1 MDTLLGKI
9 LAGRYKI
16 LSALGG
22 GAFGQTY
29 IAEDLQLPDNPRCV
43 VKQFKPQTKDPQTLE
58 TARRL
63 FDTEATVLHRLGKH
77 DQIPRLLAHFEEDGE
92 FFLVQDYIEGQPLCQ
107 EIKKGKCLSQTE
119 VLAILQDILT
129 VLAFVHQ
136 QNVIHRDI
144 KPSNIIRRFPDGKLV
159 LIDFGA
165 VKQVSNQRVN
175 DGFTVAIGTPGY
187 MPSEQLAGQ
196 PRPNS
201 DIYALG
207 MMSIQALTGISP
219 SQIPQNAE
227 TGDPLWRNQVY
238 INEFLGNILDKM
250 VRYHFIERYQSA
262 PEVLLDL
269 TQVTSF
275 FTEETQVKRDSLN
288 DSIPLTLPPH
298 TSTLSQNSPTQAAPS
313 TVSQETV
320 IDTPLP
326 PSKNKKIGYFVTLMI
341 LAGVVVGGFFLL
353 PRTDN
358 LTAANQ
364 FLDAEKPEEALTV
377 VDKALAENDRDAQA
391 WKIRGDALF
400 LLERYESA
408 LSAYQKASQLAPN
421 NPKYWNNQ
429 GESFYI
435 LQRYEDAL
443 KAHKKALKIEPNNVG
458 ALNGIGLA
466 FIGLKNYQDALDTFE
481 KARQIKPNDPEAWEN
496 RGLALEYL
504 QRRQDAQRAYEEALA
519 SYNDTLKLYPK
530 NLQSRINS
538 GRILNKLQR
547 PEEALKVFD
556 EVIGIKGDF
565 FPAWINKG
573 NTLMLLRRPNDA
585 IKAFD
590 KALEIRPKSYLTWHN
605 RGSLLIA
612 NGRLNEAINSYDKA
626 LQIQE
631 QFYPALRDKG
641 FALLQTQR
649 PGEALSAFNQ
659 AVKIEPKDSKSWVGR
674 SLALAQLKRNDEA
687 LVGLD
692 KAVEIDPKDP
702 AAWFNRGLV
711 QEQTQRNEEALKS
724 YNKAVEL
731 DPTFQPA
738 ILARKKLQQKLN

>member
-1 MDTLLGKI
+1 MDTLLGQI
-9 LAGRYKI
+9 LAGRYRI

-29 IAEDLQLPDNPRCV
+29 IAEDLQLPDNPQCV

-77 DQIPRLLAHFEEDGE
+77 DQIPRLLAHFEEEGE
-92 FFLVQDYIEGQPLCQ
+92 FFLVQDFIEGEPLC
-107 EIKKGKCLSQTE
+107 EELKKGKSLKETE
-119 VLAILQDILT
+119 VIKILEDILT
-129 VLAFVHQ
+129 VLAFVHE

-144 KPSNIIRRFPDGKLV
+144 KPSNIIRRFYDRKLV

-165 VKQVSNQRVN
+165 VKQVSNQVVN
-175 DGFTVAIGTPGY
+175 EGFTVAIGTPGY

-207 MMSIQALTGISP
+207 MMAIQALTGILP
-219 SQIPQNAE
+219 SQIPQNAQ
-227 TGDPLWRNQVY
+227 TGNPLWRHQVS
-238 INEFLGNILDKM
+238 INKILGDIIDKM
-250 VRYHFIERYQSA
+250 VCYHFIERYQSA
-262 PEVLLDL
+262 GEVLLDIAKVQDFL
-269 TQVTSF
+269 AQE
-275 FTEETQVKRDSLN
+275 TEMKRDSIN

-298 TSTLSQNSPTQAAPS
+298 TSTVSQNYSTQSPAS
-313 TVSQETV
+313 TVSQQTV
-320 IDTPLP
+320 IDIPIA
-326 PSKNKKIGYFVTLMI
+326 PSKNKKISYIFASIIV
-341 LAGVVVGGFFLL
+341 AGVMVVGLL
-353 PRTDN
+353 FVPRTNN
-358 LTAANQ
+358 LTAANK

-377 VDKALAENDRDAQA
+377 ADKALAQNDRDAQA

-421 NPKYWNNQ
+421 NAKYWTNQ
-429 GESFYI
+429 GETFYI

-443 KAHKKALKIEPNNVG
+443 KAHNKALQLEPNNVG
-458 ALNGIGLA
+458 ALNKIGLA
-466 FIGLKNYQDALDTFE
+466 FIGLKNYQNALDTFE
-481 KARQIKPNDPEAWEN
+481 KAREIKPNDPEAWEN

-519 SYNDTLKLYPK
+519 SYNDALKLKPK

-556 EVIGIKGDF
+556 EVIVMKADF

-573 NTLMLLRRPNDA
+573 NTLMLLRRPSEA
-585 IKAFD
+585 INAYD
-590 KALEIRPKSYLTWHN
+590 KALKIRPKSYLTWHN

-612 NGRLNEAINSYDKA
+612 NGRLNDAIQSYDKA
-626 LQIQE
+626 LEIQDK
-631 QFYPALRDKG
+631 FYPALRDKG
-641 FALLQTQR
+641 FALLQTHR
-649 PGEALSAFNQ
+649 HLEALSAFDK
-659 AVKIEPKDSKSWVGR
+659 AIKIEPKDSKSWVGR

-692 KAVEIDPKDP
+692 KAVEIEPKDP
-702 AAWFNRGLV
+702 AAWLNRGLV

-738 ILARKKLQQKLN
+738 ILARKKLQEKLN

>member
-29 IAEDLQLPDNPRCV
+29 VAEDLQLPDNPRCV
-43 VKQFKPQTKDPQTLE
+43 VKQFKPQTQDPQTLE

-77 DQIPRLLAHFEEDGE
+77 DQIPRLFAHFEEDGE
-92 FFLVQDYIEGQPLCQ
+92 FYLVQDCIEGQPLCQ
-107 EIKKGKCLSQTE
+107 EIKKGNCLSETE
-119 VLAILQDILT
+119 VIAILQDILT

-144 KPSNIIRRFPDGKLV
+144 KPSNIIRRFYDKKLV

-165 VKQVSNQRVN
+165 VKQVTSQGVN

-207 MMSIQALTGISP
+207 MMSIQALTGILP
-219 SQIPQNAE
+219 SQLPQNAQ
-227 TGDPLWRNQVY
+227 TGDPLWRPQVS
-238 INEFLGNILDKM
+238 INEFLANILDKM

-262 PEVLLDL
+262 GEVLLDL
-269 TQVTSF
+269 AKISSF
-275 FTEETQVKRDSLN
+275 FTEETQIKRDSLN
-288 DSIPLTLPPH
+288 DSLPLTLPPH
-298 TSTLSQNSPTQAAPS
+298 TSTVSQNLTTPAAAS

-320 IDTPLP
+320 VDSLIP
-326 PSKNKKIGYFVTLMI
+326 PSKNKKFSYLLALMI
-341 LAGVVVGGFFLL
+341 LTGFVVGGFFLF

-377 VDKALAENDRDAQA
+377 ADKALAQNERDAQA

-408 LSAYQKASQLAPN
+408 LSAYQKASELAPN
-421 NPKYWNNQ
+421 NPKFWNNQ

-435 LQRYEDAL
+435 LQRYQDAL
-443 KAHKKALKIEPNNVG
+443 NAHRKALEIDPNNVV
-458 ALNGIGLA
+458 ALNKIGLA
-466 FIGLKNYQDALDTFE
+466 FIGLQKYQDALDTFE

-519 SYNDTLKLYPK
+519 SSNDTLKLDPN

-556 EVIGIKGDF
+556 EAIGIKADF

-573 NTLMLLRRPNDA
+573 NTLMLLRRPNEA
-585 IKAFD
+585 LKAFD

-612 NGRLNEAINSYDKA
+612 NGRFDEAIKSYDKA
-626 LQIQE
+626 LQIQD
-631 QFYPALRDKG
+631 QFYPAFREKG
-641 FALLQTQR
+641 FALLQTKR
-649 PGEALSAFNQ
+649 SVEALSAFNQ

-674 SLALAQLKRNDEA
+674 SLALAELKRNDEA
-687 LVGLD
+687 LAGLD
-692 KAVEIDPKDP
+692 KAVEIEPKDP
-702 AAWFNRGLV
+702 AAWLNRGLV
-711 QEQTQRNEEALKS
+711 QEQTQRYEEALKS